1 MDLLQTIS
9 SFVSPVFC
17 FLVGITY
24 FFKNV
29 KVQNLRKSLEE
40 SIMYNKTLQK
50 SNDTLRSFRHD
61 FSNIMQSIDGYI
73 INEDMTRIKK
83 FLFRTKK

>member
-17 FLVGITY
+17 FLFGITY
-24 FFKNV
+24 FFKKV
-29 KVQNLRKSLEE
+29 KVQNLSKSLEE
-40 SIMYNKTLQK
+40 SLMYNRTLQNL
-50 SNDTLRSFRHD
+50 NDNLRCFRHD

-73 INEDMTRIKK
+73 TNGDMTRIKEL
-83 FLFRTKK
+83 LF